1 MGGLFEVFNLE
12 NSRIPVPLIIYDSV
26 ASTVFNYYLVLTLRQ
41 EDLAISKHARI
52 PHRCC
57 MPSHLSI
64 LFSIHS
70 HSHLQ
75 INRVAGGHSH
85 VVLDLDVLREREI
98 NNYIHPLILVPTHF
112 QPKRYVR
119 KAIGVQ
125 YHIVF
130 DLDVLLKR
138 DVELDIHVREVVILV
153 VSSQPEGRIHVY
165 YYFRP
170 LQCVGS
176 HYRFSEVDV
185 GGNCGISR
193 Y

>member
-12 NSRIPVPLIIYDSV
+12 NSRSPVPLIIYDSV

-41 EDLAISKHARI
+41 EDLAISKHARM

-98 NNYIHPLILVPTHF
+98 NNYIHPLILVPTLVSG
-112 QPKRYVR
+112 QLVGVR
-119 KAIGVQ
+119 
-125 YHIVF
+125 
-130 DLDVLLKR
+130 
-138 DVELDIHVREVVILV
+138 
-153 VSSQPEGRIHVY
+153 HVY
-165 YYFRP
+165 FP
-170 LQCVGS
+170 LHSLQQIGLANGLHEVNVGHS
-176 HYRFSEVDV
+176 
-185 GGNCGISR
+185 GGISSDELCQDETD
-193 Y
+193 